1 MPNLTDGE
9 RCTRRSSRAYPQE
22 NRRFGLLT
30 EQEAHESRAARRP
43 EGSRA
48 MKPETRDEIREIFKE
63 GWPIFL
69 TNFLGGMLIGYVLN
83 RLG

>member
-1 MPNLTDGE
+1 
-9 RCTRRSSRAYPQE
+9 
-22 NRRFGLLT
+22 
-30 EQEAHESRAARRP
+30 
-43 EGSRA
+43 

-63 GWPIFL
+63 GWPIIL

>member
-1 MPNLTDGE
+1 
-9 RCTRRSSRAYPQE
+9 
-22 NRRFGLLT
+22 
-30 EQEAHESRAARRP
+30 
-43 EGSRA
+43 
-48 MKPETRDEIREIFKE
+48 MKPETKRELREIFRE